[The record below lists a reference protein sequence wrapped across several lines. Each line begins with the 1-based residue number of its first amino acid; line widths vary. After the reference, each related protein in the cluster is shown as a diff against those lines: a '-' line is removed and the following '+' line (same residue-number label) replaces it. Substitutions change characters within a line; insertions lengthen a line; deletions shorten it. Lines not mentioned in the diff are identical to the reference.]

1 VVACFYDGKTEVM
14 CDQVGLSVF
23 SSVMLSVCRITA
35 KGNQLISLKLGATI
49 LPANWK
55 NWLFFGGIQ
64 SRIRIQHPFSTFL
77 TIAE

>member
-1 VVACFYDGKTEVM
+1 MIRSVC
-14 CDQVGLSVF
+14 LSSVL
-23 SSVMLSVCRITA
+23 SVMLSVCRITA

>member
-1 VVACFYDGKTEVM
+1 
-14 CDQVGLSVF
+14 
-23 SSVMLSVCRITA
+23 MLSVCRITA